1 MGSGYWDLIHTRLSP
16 DSLCTLEW
24 TGLPVCWYIYTGK
37 TVICWD
43 IQYWYI
49 YAGMIVGSEQAM
61 FCGQCALSV

>member
-16 DSLCTLEW
+16 DGLCTLEW

-49 YAGMIVGSEQAM
+49 YADMLA
-61 FCGQCALSV
+61 